1 MSESTVHNQENIK
14 KYTAVLIA
22 QYLKKQ
28 GYDDTLKSFLRESS
42 IPMSVVAADNDSTAQ
57 GDDLNSIISE
67 RVSYN
72 DHILQNKLKDLSLN
86 EQLPPI
92 DSNRY
97 SLKRWNFDCKFN
109 NIKSRNIDGIPI
121 NANFCENDEDN
132 IMVSTSTRQLEVCNS
147 DLTPMTQLKDQQ
159 NKSFGIVKFA
169 GPIVGSNNYFVCS
182 MFGEIV
188 LYDESFKPLPGSAFK
203 PHERMVTHIQF
214 SKIGANA
221 WYMLTAS
228 RDNTLKL
235 NILTLLNDENGI
247 TNPTFNEIWSTKL
260 LSTCTTLNMTNTKV
274 NINGAQIT
282 KTVFLLT
289 RMDFTHVVCYTI
301 DNDKHEVENCFK
313 IALNNA
319 QFSTHS
325 FNVRDIVLINT
336 ENDENENDCITDGTI
351 IIVATSHIPY
361 MRLVMLEF
369 PGLTSWL
376 TEKPD
381 TVKTYY
387 DTILRNIATQIP
399 QDSYSQPI
407 MRYVRKFNGIIIGSD
422 KGIYAIDLLDGESW
436 KLNTTTDLDSQR
448 IKSIGINQSK
458 LELVIGTA
466 MKTIYHCN
474 I

>member
-1 MSESTVHNQENIK
+1 MQVSTVHNQENIK

-42 IPMSVVAADNDSTAQ
+42 IPMSVVTADNDSAAQ

-67 RVSYN
+67 RMRYN
-72 DHILQNKLKDLSLN
+72 DHILQNKLKNLSLN

-92 DSNRY
+92 DPNIY
-97 SLKRWNFDCKFN
+97 PLKRWNFDCKFE
-109 NIKSRNIDGIPI
+109 NIKYRNIDGIPI
-121 NANFCENDEDN
+121 MLNFCENDDDN
-132 IMVSTSTRQLEVCNS
+132 IIVSTSTRQLEVCNS
-147 DLTPMTQLKDQQ
+147 DLTTMTQLKDQQ

-169 GPIVGSNNYFVCS
+169 GPIVGSNYYFICS

-214 SKIGANA
+214 SKIDTNT

-228 RDNTLKL
+228 MDNTLKL
-235 NILTLLNDENGI
+235 NILSLSKNENDTVNS
-247 TNPTFNEIWSTKL
+247 TFCEIWSTKL
-260 LSTCTTLNMTNTKV
+260 LSTCTTLNMAKTKV
-274 NINGAQIT
+274 NINGEPVT
-282 KTVFLLT
+282 KTVFFLT
-289 RMDFTHVVCYTI
+289 RMDFTHIVCYTI
-301 DNDKHEVENCFK
+301 DNDKHDVENCYN

-336 ENDENENDCITDGTI
+336 EKDENGNESITGGTI
-351 IIVATSHIPY
+351 ICVATSHIPY
-361 MRLVMLEF
+361 MRLVMLKF
-369 PGLTSWL
+369 PDLSSWL

-407 MRYVRKFNGIIIGSD
+407 MRYVQKFNGIIIGSD
-422 KGIYAIDLLDGESW
+422 KGIYAIDLLNGESW
-436 KLNTTTDLDSQR
+436 KLDTTTDIDIQR
-448 IKSIGINQSK
+448 IKSIGINQLKS
-458 LELVIGTA
+458 ELIIGSA